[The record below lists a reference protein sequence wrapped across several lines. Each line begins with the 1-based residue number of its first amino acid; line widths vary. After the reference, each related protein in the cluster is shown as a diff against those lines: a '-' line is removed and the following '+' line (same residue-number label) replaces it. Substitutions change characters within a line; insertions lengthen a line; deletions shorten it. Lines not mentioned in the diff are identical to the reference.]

1 LANRLLSRMVNKAP
15 EPELRQLLQS
25 LLAEIA
31 RHFEDEEQLL
41 EECAFGGLET
51 HRQEHARLL
60 EQADN
65 WLRSSQNGMP
75 LLTDVFN
82 FIVGEVMANHLL
94 AADRDYF
101 DHLGPA
107 SGG

>member
-1 LANRLLSRMVNKAP
+1 MLAKAP
-15 EPELRQLLQS
+15 LQELRQLLQS
-25 LLAEIA
+25 LISDIA

-41 EECAFGGLET
+41 EECAFGGLEA

-75 LLTDVFN
+75 LLADVFN
-82 FIVGEVMANHLL
+82 FRITSYNVCYTKLLRVFELVVGKSATDVV
-94 AADRDYF
+94 
-101 DHLGPA
+101 
-107 SGG
+107 S